1 MSILIKDAAQRR
13 RANSPTTFGMNP
25 FAAERLQ
32 SFGVDPRDFAERQR
46 ALGRTEGRRRLP
58 LQNPN
63 PVVAE
68 LSIDYRDVTT
78 RVILQQAA
86 LSAYEAE
93 FIAEEVAPSAFVD
106 QMKGTV
112 ILEDSTEE
120 RREVEDTASAR
131 GKSGEAPSA
140 MLSVDYS
147 CVERVLEDYQSRSDA
162 EKAPSLLSI
171 TRLVEKLSRKA
182 KRQHEIRVKSA
193 VTLATNYASAN
204 RRALVGTTNWNGG
217 VTADPFADMQFCL
230 GAMYAPA
237 THAVMSLE
245 AWQAAQIND
254 DLRAVLASQS
264 TNGGVLQPQD
274 FANYWGIPNV
284 IVDEQRYTPIGTSAQ
299 ARLYPAGTIALMH
312 VSPNPEMRTFLRNFM
327 LRGGAAGFTTLAWF
341 DEGLGPKGS
350 DRAKVS
356 YSNSISVVDN
366 TYGAIITGMRT

>member
-13 RANSPTTFGMNP
+13 RSNAPTTFGMNP

-32 SFGVDPRDFAERQR
+32 SFGVDPRDFAEQQR
-46 ALGRTEGRRRLP
+46 AMGRTEGRRRLP
-58 LQNPN
+58 QQNPN

-86 LSAYEAE
+86 LGAFEAD
-93 FIAEEVAPSAFVD
+93 FLAEEIAPSAFVD

-120 RREVEDTASAR
+120 RREVEDTASSR
-131 GKSGEAPSA
+131 GKSGEAPS
-140 MLSVDYS
+140 SVLTINYS

-182 KRQHEIRVKSA
+182 KRQHEIRVKTA
-193 VTLATNYASAN
+193 LTTATNYAAAN
-204 RRALVGTTNWNGG
+204 RRALVGATNWNGG
-217 VTADPFADMQFCL
+217 ATADPFADMQFCL

-254 DLRAVLASQS
+254 DLRAVLASQINNKG
-264 TNGGVLQPQD
+264 TLQRED
-274 FANYWGIPNV
+274 FASYWGIPNV

-299 ARLYPAGTIALMH
+299 ARLYPAGTIALAH
-312 VSPNPEMRTFLRNFM
+312 VSPNPEMRTFLRNYM

-356 YSNSISVVDN
+356 YSNSLSVVDN
-366 TYGAIITGMRT
+366 TYGAIITGMRS